1 MKNQKQHFDQPT
13 NEGRNYTNLKKKD
26 VKVEKLL
33 IVYFIAFYLEDS
45 RGGLKFL
52 PSDVL

>member
-1 MKNQKQHFDQPT
+1 MR
-13 NEGRNYTNLKKKD
+13 EGTIQIKKKD

-45 RGGLKFL
+45 WGNLKFL
-52 PSDVL
+52 PSDVLW